1 MMPTVLD
8 RAVRRYG
15 WRRAAT
21 KVPKSLVR
29 RARRRL
35 DEVVEQ
41 RPWSRTAAAIRH
53 GGFTLDQAM
62 VVSDPVYGTQMI
74 RKGTT
79 DWPTFNQVF
88 VREDYAFDH
97 TPPRTIIDLGANVG
111 YAAVYYHRRFP
122 EARIVA
128 IEPSHEN
135 VVAAEVNVALAGA
148 GRAIDVVES
157 AIWHSPSRLRIT
169 NPGANAWAYRV
180 AEAEPNDESAFGA
193 TTMPMLMDE
202 FGFETVDLVKIDIE
216 AAERYLFEKN
226 TEWLDHVNEIVIELH
241 DRFTK
246 GCREPVVAAL
256 DRHFGEYDEITKGEN
271 TLFRR
276 TRPLVSSAAG

>member
-1 MMPTVLD
+1 MMPTVVD

-35 DEVVEQ
+35 DEFVEQ

-62 VVSDPVYGTQMI
+62 VVSDPVYGKQMV

-79 DWPTFNQVF
+79 DWPTFNRVF
-88 VREDYAFDH
+88 EREDYAFDH

-111 YAAVYYHRRFP
+111 YAAVYYHRRFR

-128 IEPSHEN
+128 IEPSQEN
-135 VVAAEVNVALAGA
+135 VAAAEVNVALAVA
-148 GRAIDVVES
+148 GKSIDVVES

-169 NPGANAWAYRV
+169 NPGANAWAYSV
-180 AEAEPNDESAFGA
+180 AEAEPDDESAFGA
-193 TTMPMLMDE
+193 TTMPMVMDT
-202 FGFETVDLVKIDIE
+202 FGFETS
-216 AAERYLFEKN
+216 
-226 TEWLDHVNEIVIELH
+226 TW
-241 DRFTK
+241 
-246 GCREPVVAAL
+246 
-256 DRHFGEYDEITKGEN
+256 
-271 TLFRR
+271 
-276 TRPLVSSAAG
+276 